1 MAEQRAVWGIDI
13 GQAGLKA
20 IKLRYADAADQ
31 AIAVAFDY
39 VPHPK
44 ILSQPDAIPEELI
57 PQALQTFLSRNEFD
71 GDLLSISVPGKS
83 SLARFVQLPPVE
95 ANKVAEIV
103 KFEAKQQIP
112 FPLEEVIWD
121 WQPLGKP
128 DEASGFMID
137 AEVGLFAM
145 KRREVEKA
153 IAPFIEQKV
162 EVEVIQTAPVS
173 LYNALVYDELGFRPD
188 AENETTDDYYIVLD
202 MGCDDT
208 TLIVSNG
215 DKIWI
220 RTVNIGG
227 NNFTRA
233 LVKDMKLSFAKA
245 EHLKCNATK
254 APDPRSVFQALRP
267 VFNDYVAEI
276 KRSIGFFT
284 GVNRQANITKV
295 FGVGNGFKLA
305 GLQKYLA
312 QNLDYEVV
320 RPETFK
326 GLAGDSV
333 LNSPLFQENL
343 LSFPVAY
350 GLALQTLGV
359 AQLNTTLLPPE
370 IAMARRVRKKKPWA
384 IAAAATLMFGF
395 STAMATSG
403 VKYETIKPGPNGR
416 FDEAEAAAKKVTT
429 LASNFESAYSTEKSR
444 FESAKDASRELV
456 EGRRDTS
463 WIELYD
469 SINATL
475 PRDPRGAEID
485 DVSLRAALNIK
496 AITSK
501 RMSDVSTWFD
511 ALTQEQMT
519 LMPPKFKEEGPSGE
533 GFVFTIDGVSWHN
546 DPENFSEQEFEYVF
560 NSLVTTL
567 GEWTVTRDRRTY
579 DIGRMGI
586 SHPVISM
593 HKEERDIPFD
603 GDKKVQRRGESR
615 ILSRRGPRPP
625 VPSREPKPS
634 DENQKTITE
643 TQFRVEFVW
652 IPVPESERVDEDP
665 RAAAEAEA
673 AAETDADDTST

>member
-1 MAEQRAVWGIDI
+1 MAEQKAVWGIDI

-20 IKLRYADAADQ
+20 LKLRYAEGAEQ
-31 AIAVAFDY
+31 AVAVAFDY

-57 PQALQTFLSRNEFD
+57 PQALETFLSRNEFD
-71 GDLLSISVPGKS
+71 GDLISISVPGKS

-121 WQPLGKP
+121 WQPLGNP

-145 KRREVEKA
+145 KRGEVEKS
-153 IAPFIEQKV
+153 IAPFISQKV
-162 EVEVIQTAPVS
+162 EVEAIQTAPVA
-173 LYNALVYDELGFRPD
+173 LYNSLVYDELGFRPGG
-188 AENETTDDYYIVLD
+188 ENRGGDDYYIVLD

-233 LVKDMKLSFAKA
+233 LVKEMKLSFAKA

-312 QNLDYEVV
+312 QNLEYEVV

-326 GLAGDSV
+326 GLAGDAV
-333 LNSPLFQENL
+333 LNSPLFQENM

-370 IAMARRVRKKKPWA
+370 IAFARRVRKKKPWA
-384 IAAAATLMFGF
+384 VAAAATLMFGF
-395 STAMATSG
+395 STAMAMNGIKYDSIKKSPDGRYSKAESAASQVTS
-403 VKYETIKPGPNGR
+403 
-416 FDEAEAAAKKVTT
+416 
-429 LASNFESAYSTEKSR
+429 LASTLNSAYEAEKSR
-444 FESAKDASRELV
+444 FEGAKGAVKDLV
-456 EGRRDTS
+456 EGRRDVS
-463 WIELYD
+463 WIELFD
-469 SINATL
+469 SVNAAL
-475 PRDPRGAEID
+475 PRDPRGVEID
-485 DVSLRAALNIK
+485 DISLRRALNVQAVTFK
-496 AITSK
+496 P
-501 RMSDVSTWFD
+501 MEDVSEWYT
-511 ALTQEQMT
+511 ALSPTQLE
-519 LMPPKFKEEGPSGE
+519 LMPPKYRAEGPTGE
-533 GFVFTIDGVSWHN
+533 GFIVTIDGKSWHN
-546 DPENFSEQEFEYVF
+546 DPDNFDMQKYGYIYETLVKNLSEWQIQ
-560 NSLVTTL
+560 
-567 GEWTVTRDRRTY
+567 RDRRSY
-579 DIGRMGI
+579 DIARMGF
-586 SHPVISM
+586 SHPVITN
-593 HKEERDIPFD
+593 HQVEENIPLD
-603 GDKKVQRRGESR
+603 SQGNKARKRRESR
-615 ILSRRGPRPP
+615 FRRSPTQPGAQ
-625 VPSREPKPS
+625 PKP
-634 DENQKTITE
+634 DPNKEPEKTITE
-643 TQFRVEFVW
+643 TSFRVEFVW
-652 IPVPESERVDEDP
+652 VPVAAEERPETDP
-665 RAAAEAEA
+665 NAEAEA
-673 AAETDADDTST
+673 VPETATE

>member
-1 MAEQRAVWGIDI
+1 MVEQRAVWGIDI

-20 IKLRYADAADQ
+20 LKLRYAEAANQ
-31 AIAVAFDY
+31 AVAVAFDY

-44 ILSQPDAIPEELI
+44 ILSQPDAIREELI
-57 PQALQTFLSRNEFD
+57 PQALETFLSRNEFD

-103 KFEAKQQIP
+103 KFEARQQIP

-121 WQPLGKP
+121 YQPLGNP

-145 KRREVEKA
+145 KRKEVEA
-153 IAPFIEQKV
+153 ALQPFIDQKI
-162 EVEVIQTAPVS
+162 EVEVIQTAPVA
-173 LYNALVYDELGFRPD
+173 LYNSLVYDELGFRPGG
-188 AENETTDDYYIVLD
+188 ENRGGDDYYIVLD

-208 TLIVSNG
+208 TLIISNG

-233 LVKDMKLSFAKA
+233 LVKEMKLSFAKA

-312 QNLDYEVV
+312 QNLEYDVI
-320 RPETFK
+320 RPETFE
-326 GLAGDSV
+326 GLAGDAV

-359 AQLNTTLLPPE
+359 GQLNTTLLPPE

-384 IAAAATLMFGF
+384 VAAAATLMFGF
-395 STAMATSG
+395 STALATNGIKYST
-403 VKYETIKPGPNGR
+403 VKDGPDGR
-416 FDEAEAAAKKVTT
+416 YTEAEAAAAEVTS
-429 LASNFESAYSTEKSR
+429 LAGRYESEYGAEKSR
-444 FESAKDASRELV
+444 FETAKTAITDMV
-456 EGRRDTS
+456 EGRRDLT
-463 WIELYD
+463 WIELFD

-475 PRDPRGAEID
+475 PRDPRGVEIE
-485 DVSLRAALNIK
+485 DVSLRAPLNVK
-496 AITSK
+496 AITAK
-501 RMSDVSTWFD
+501 RMADVGPWFE
-511 ALTQEQMT
+511 ALRPEQIA
-519 LMPPKFKEEGPSGE
+519 LMPSKFRAEGPSGE
-533 GFVFTIDGVSWHN
+533 GYIFTIDGVSWHN
-546 DPENFSEQEFEYVF
+546 HPENFAQQEYEYVF
-560 NSLVTTL
+560 NTLVKAL
-567 GEWTVTRDRRTY
+567 GEWTIARDGKKY

-593 HKEERDIPFD
+593 QKVERDIPYD
-603 GDKKVQRRGESR
+603 EKTGQTKRRRESR
-615 ILSRRGPRPP
+615 FQNRAGRPAPRPGTQE
-625 VPSREPKPS
+625 SKKE
-634 DENQKTITE
+634 DQKTITQ
-643 TQFRVEFVW
+643 TTFRVEFVW
-652 IPVPESERVDEDP
+652 IPTAEEERSDEDP
-665 RAAAEAEA
+665 RAAV
-673 AAETDADDTST
+673 AAETEDTSSDPNAGA

>member
-31 AIAVAFDY
+31 AVAVAFDY

-416 FDEAEAAAKKVTT
+416 FDEAEAAAEKVTS
-429 LASNFESAYSTEKSR
+429 LAKSYEKAYDDEKSR
-444 FESAKDASRELV
+444 FESARGASQELV

-463 WIELYD
+463 WIELFD

-475 PRDPRGAEID
+475 PRDPRGVEID

-511 ALTQEQMT
+511 ALTEEQKT

-546 DPENFSEQEFEYVF
+546 DPDNFSEQEFEYVF

-567 GEWTVTRDRRTY
+567 GEWTVARDRKTY
-579 DIGRMGI
+579 DVGRMGI
-586 SHPVISM
+586 SHPVITM

-603 GDKKVQRRGESR
+603 GDKKVKRRNESR
-615 ILSRRGPRPP
+615 LLGRRGPRPP
-625 VPSREPKPS
+625 VPANKPDPS

-665 RAAAEAEA
+665 RAAAEADA
-673 AAETDADDTST
+673 AAEAGVDDTST